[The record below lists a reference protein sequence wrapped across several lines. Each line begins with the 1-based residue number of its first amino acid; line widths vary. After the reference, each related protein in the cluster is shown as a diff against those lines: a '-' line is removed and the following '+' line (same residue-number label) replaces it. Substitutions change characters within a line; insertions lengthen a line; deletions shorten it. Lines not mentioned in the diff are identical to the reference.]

1 MPRTLPQ
8 GLERSGG
15 TPEFTQ
21 DTVPDALRAS
31 HALAAGRWGLLH
43 VLSGALVFVDEETST
58 ESEIAA
64 PAEWDILPERHHHV
78 RIPKLVTFRID
89 FYRAPG

>member
-1 MPRTLPQ
+1 MRRTFPE

-15 TPEFTQ
+15 TPKFTQ

-43 VLSGALVFVDEETST
+43 VLSGMLVFVDEETGG
-58 ESEIAA
+58 ESVITA
-64 PAEWDILPERHHHV
+64 PAEWVIPPERRHNV
-78 RIPKLVTFRID
+78 RIPEAVTFRID
-89 FYRAPG
+89 FYRAPA

>member
-1 MPRTLPQ
+1 MPRTLPD

-43 VLSGALVFVDEETST
+43 VISGALVFVDEETGA
-58 ESEIAA
+58 ESVITA
-64 PAEWDILPERHHHV
+64 PAEWVIPPERRHHV
-78 RIPKLVTFRID
+78 RIPEAVTFRID
-89 FYRAPG
+89 FYRPPA